1 MMPTIEADYAW
12 CPPSFRSVGSEG
24 IWLAW
29 WTVAVDNH
37 STREATRSGRE
48 QRSGA
53 GTGGA
58 QRMSDVTVPPAD
70 SAQTSGRRRS
80 TRVR

>member
-53 GTGGA
+53 GTG
-58 QRMSDVTVPPAD
+58 RSPAD
-70 SAQTSGRRRS
+70 ERCHGASCRLGTD
-80 TRVR
+80 VR